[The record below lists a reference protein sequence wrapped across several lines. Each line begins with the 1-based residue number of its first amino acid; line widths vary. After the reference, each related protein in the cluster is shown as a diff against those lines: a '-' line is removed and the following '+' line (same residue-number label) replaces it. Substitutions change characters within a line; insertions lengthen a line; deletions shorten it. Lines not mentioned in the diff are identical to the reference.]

1 MNTKSNPG
9 HFQAGYDPRRHT
21 FTKEECR
28 KGFQAAE
35 ASIER
40 RFPGADSHFIM
51 CALIGSKAAINFYP
65 NRDEV
70 TGMTDEEIAARYAI
84 F

>member
-21 FTKEECR
+21 FTREECR
-28 KGFQAAE
+28 RGFQAAE
-35 ASIER
+35 ESIER
-40 RFPGADSHFIM
+40 RFPGADSHFLM
-51 CALIGSKAAINFYP
+51 CAIIGSKAGYGWPKPA
-65 NRDEV
+65 DV
-70 TGMTDEEIAARYAI
+70 AGMTDEELAAKFAI